1 MLIGELAE
9 KTGLSHDTIRYYEKI
24 GLYRLRRR
32 DRRINGFKEYPEH
45 LVDRLRFIQWAK
57 AYGFTLSEI
66 REILEIYGEG
76 DLNCEDMEEWAGEKL
91 QELSRRIEDLK
102 SAKAKLEKLLKEGQ
116 RCGTDACDPVKGVNE
131 R

>member
-45 LVDRLRFIQWAK
+45 LVERLNFVQWAK

-66 REILEIYGEG
+66 REILEIRSEGE
-76 DLNCEDMEEWAGEKL
+76 LNCEDMEGWAQDKVK
-91 QELSRRIEDLK
+91 ELADRIEELK
-102 SAKAKLEKLLKEGQ
+102 SAKGKLEKLLKDGE
-116 RCGTDACDPVKGVNE
+116 RCGPEGCDPVKKD
-131 R
+131 RAS